1 MNKLEKNKMNDYHV
15 DLSTGF
21 PKLRAAILF
30 FIDKIPE
37 KLNRVSL
44 CKQLYYAD
52 GHFFQK
58 YSRLIT
64 EIQYLHI
71 EGSPQPVMFNEV
83 MHTMVTEND
92 IEITP
97 LLVKERGPSGPMLVL
112 KGLTYKA
119 KKKVPDI
126 FTREEI
132 KVLNSVAMVFK
143 GDLSLETR
151 YYPNLYQHYTQTGLY
166 EMITLLPLPD
176 EGKRPHL
183 SWKGWANKIFKL
195 MWQ

>member
-1 MNKLEKNKMNDYHV
+1 MDDPEKNKMSDYQI
-15 DLSTGF
+15 DMNTGM

-30 FIDKIPE
+30 MISKIPE

-44 CKQLYYAD
+44 CKHLYYAE

-64 EIQYLHI
+64 ETQYLHI

-83 MHTMVTEND
+83 MHSMVVEGD
-92 IEITP
+92 IEVTP
-97 LLVKERGPSGPMLVL
+97 LLVRERGPVGEMVVL
-112 KGLTYKA
+112 KGLTFKA
-119 KKKVPDI
+119 NKKVPNV
-126 FTREEI
+126 FSREEL
-132 KVLNSVAMVFK
+132 KVLNSVAMVFN

-176 EGKRPHL
+176 DGKRPHL
-183 SWKGWANKIFKL
+183 IWKAWANKIFKL

>member
-1 MNKLEKNKMNDYHV
+1 MDEFQLDVN
-15 DLSTGF
+15 TGF

-30 FIDKIPE
+30 FINKIPE
-37 KLNRVSL
+37 KLNRISL
-44 CKQLYYAD
+44 CKHLYYAD

-71 EGSPQPVMFNEV
+71 EGSPQPAMFNEIMHSMV
-83 MHTMVTEND
+83 MEND

-97 LLVKERGPSGPMLVL
+97 LLVKERGPTGSMFVL
-112 KGLTYKA
+112 KGLTFKA
-119 KKKVPDI
+119 IKKPPDI
-126 FTREEI
+126 FSREEI

-143 GDLSLETR
+143 GDMSLETR

-176 EGKRPHL
+176 DGMRPHL
-183 SWKGWANKIFKL
+183 SWKAWASKIFKL
-195 MWQ
+195 MWE

>member
-1 MNKLEKNKMNDYHV
+1 MVEAEKNKMNDYHL

-30 FIDKIPE
+30 FINKIPG

-44 CKQLYYAD
+44 CKHLYYAD

-71 EGSPQPVMFNEV
+71 EGSPQPVMFNEI
-83 MHTMVTEND
+83 MHTMVAEKD

-97 LLVKERGPSGPMLVL
+97 LLVKERGPNGPMILL

-119 KKKVPDI
+119 NIETPNI
-126 FTREEI
+126 FSREEM

-176 EGKRPHL
+176 DGKRPHL